1 MAEPVRETVE
11 GDGYTV
17 GHLDGLGEG
26 WGFRKVRKGLGI
38 QGFGAN
44 AIVMPPGYSAGRH
57 KHEKQ
62 EELYFV
68 HRGRIAIEF
77 GDGTEHVL
85 DAGGGVRRGGGG
97 GCDPDTIR
105 RIRNVDS
112 DSDAVFLAVGG
123 AGGYVGR
130 DGVQVEGED

>member
-1 MAEPVRETVE
+1 MAEPVRNTVE

-17 GHLDGLGEG
+17 GHLDGLGSG
-26 WGFRKVRKGLGI
+26 FGFRKVRTGMGVNA
-38 QGFGAN
+38 FGVN

-85 DAGGGVRRGGGG
+85 DAGGVARV
-97 GCDPDTIR
+97 DPDTIR
-105 RIRNVDS
+105 RIRNLDS

-130 DGVQVEGED
+130 DGVQVDGEDPRPPA